1 MSFQSPLQLR
11 AKAVERVWGGQR
23 LAESAQPVGELWA
36 IGEDNVVAA
45 GPFQGRTVADLA
57 AEFPTEL
64 LGSAAQESR
73 FPLLIKLLNC
83 ADWLSLQVH
92 PNDEQA
98 ARLEGPGMLGKTE
111 AWHIL
116 EAEPGA
122 RLIAGISPETDPE
135 DLRSDILAGQ
145 VIDRAVY
152 AEVQAGDSLMIP
164 AGTVHA
170 LGPGLLLYEVQQS
183 SDLTYRIYDWDRPA
197 TAGRSLH
204 LSQSAEV
211 SRPVTAEP
219 RPLTAAVGSQELL
232 RCHYF
237 VLERLTEAGTALKRN
252 TAGQSF
258 HALTVIRGE
267 ATLQVGEQQWALQQ
281 YESVLLPAALG
292 RYELSGDFEVLS
304 SRLP

>member
-73 FPLLIKLLNC
+73 FPLLIKLLDC

-122 RLIAGISPETDPE
+122 RLIAGIASGTEPE
-135 DLRSDILAGQ
+135 DLRAAILAGQ

-152 AEVQAGDSLMIP
+152 REVSAGDSLMIP

-197 TAGRSLH
+197 TTGRALH
-204 LSQSAEV
+204 LVQSAEV
-211 SRPVTAEP
+211 SRAVTAEP
-219 RPLTAAVGSQELL
+219 RPLAAAAGAQEVL
-232 RCHYF
+232 RCDYF
-237 VLERLTEAGTALKRN
+237 VLERLTATGTSLERD

-267 ATLQVGEQQWALQQ
+267 AFLQVGEQSWPLQQ
-281 YESVLLPAALG
+281 YESVLLPASLG

>member
-1 MSFQSPLQLR
+1 MSFQNPLYLH

-23 LAESAQPVGELWA
+23 LAKSAQPVGELWA
-36 IGEDNVVAA
+36 IGEDNVVAT
-45 GPFQGRTVADLA
+45 GPFQDRTVADLA
-57 AEFPTEL
+57 AAFPAEL
-64 LGSAAQESR
+64 LGSAAQEAR
-73 FPLLIKLLNC
+73 FPLLIKLLDC
-83 ADWLSLQVH
+83 ADWLSVQVH
-92 PNDEQA
+92 PDDEQA

-122 RLIAGISPETDPE
+122 RLIAGIASGTEPE
-135 DLRSDILAGQ
+135 DLRAAILAGQ

-152 AEVQAGDSLMIP
+152 REVSAGDSLMIP

-197 TAGRSLH
+197 TTGRALH
-204 LSQSAEV
+204 LVQSAEV
-211 SRPVTAEP
+211 SRAVTAEP
-219 RPLTAAVGSQELL
+219 RHLAAAAGAQEVL
-232 RCHYF
+232 RCDYF
-237 VLERLTEAGTALKRN
+237 VLERLTATGTSLERD

-267 ATLQVGEQQWALQQ
+267 AFLQVGEQSWPLQQ
-281 YESVLLPAALG
+281 YESVLLPASLG